1 MVKGSCLCGA
11 CEFTVAACSVDIYK
25 CHCSKCRK
33 NFGGASS
40 AATFVEEADFTW
52 VRGKDNLTRF
62 ELTPTYSKQFCST
75 CGSIAPALIASMGVY
90 WVPAGLFDDD
100 PGVPLGR
107 HIYVDSKAEWEVL
120 DEQLERLPEGFG
132 FW

>member
-1 MVKGSCLCGA
+1 MATGSCLCGA
-11 CEFTVAACSVDIYK
+11 VKFNVTACSIDIYK

-40 AATFVEEADFTW
+40 AATFVDETNFSWLQGEDSLS
-52 VRGKDNLTRF
+52 RY
-62 ELTPTYSKQFCST
+62 ELSPTYSKQFCTT
-75 CGSIAPALIASMGVY
+75 CGSIVPARIPGHSSF

-100 PGVPLGR
+100 PGVPLSR

-120 DEQLERLPEGFG
+120 DDQLEQLSEGFE
-132 FW
+132 F